1 MFFTNEGMQMK
12 SKKMRAM
19 VSALTVA
26 AVMLP
31 MAAKAAQIGFAFVE
45 TEDGFGNTT
54 LSVSGISGA
63 VITTLGND
71 HWQIDM
77 NGAGITL
84 LNNDL
89 PQVWKELTGPLVNIL
104 TNVGGNVLDLQSEV
118 QNPGSTPDN
127 FCGTGSPLNLGVTCF
142 VGIGNNGD
150 TYFATV
156 QEVVQTQVPEPASI
170 ALLGLGLAG
179 IGFSRRKKA

>member
-1 MFFTNEGMQMK
+1 MK

-26 AVMLP
+26 VFMLP

-45 TEDGFGNTT
+45 TEDGQGNTT
-54 LSVSGISGA
+54 LSVQGISGA
-63 VITTLGND
+63 VITTLGSD
-71 HWQIDM
+71 HWQINM
-77 NGAGITL
+77 NGTGIAL
-84 LNNDL
+84 SNNDL

-104 TNVGGNVLDLQSEV
+104 TNVGGGILDLQSEV

-142 VGIGNNGD
+142 VGTTNND